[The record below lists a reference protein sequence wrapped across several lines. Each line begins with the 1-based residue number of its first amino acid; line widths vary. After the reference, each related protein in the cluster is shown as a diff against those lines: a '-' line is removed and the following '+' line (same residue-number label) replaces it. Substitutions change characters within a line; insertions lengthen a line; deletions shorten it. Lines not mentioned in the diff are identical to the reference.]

1 MKLDYFKQSIFK
13 QFVVS
18 NISVITVALICYASV
33 DYIGYRSVA
42 LLLLA
47 TVSILAIFFTLY
59 PILAAATMSALIW
72 DFFFIPPH
80 FTFHVGSSE
89 DVLLLL
95 MYFVIALVNGVLT
108 SKVRALEKLELQ
120 KEERHNTIKLYK
132 TLFDSISHELRT
144 PIATIVGASDNLL
157 QKDSHVS
164 EVDKTKLVDEISIAA
179 FRLNRLI
186 DNLLNMQRLESGM
199 LMIKPDWCEINELI
213 NSPLNRLKNELS
225 THNVQVH
232 VQENFPIIKLDF
244 GLIEQALFNL
254 LHNETIYTQL
264 DSTIVITANYT
275 NGNFVITI
283 SDNGK
288 GFSPEEL
295 NLLFTKFYR
304 SSTKTTG
311 GTGLG
316 LSIVKGFVEAHEGQ
330 VKVENNVPNGAR
342 FTLEIPTETLELNDF
357 MDFTEIAIK
366 KNMEHETLSETY
378 MPKGKSKVTDETKI
392 YSPK

>member
-1 MKLDYFKQSIFK
+1 
-13 QFVVS
+13 
-18 NISVITVALICYASV
+18 
-33 DYIGYRSVA
+33 
-42 LLLLA
+42 
-47 TVSILAIFFTLY
+47 
-59 PILAAATMSALIW
+59 MSALIW